1 MRWGILS
8 TGRLSW
14 KFASTICEMKGEGDS
29 IIAVG
34 SQTESRA
41 RDFAREFD
49 IPEYFGSYEEV
60 LDVDEVEVVYIATPN
75 SYHYE
80 NVRSAL
86 LHGKPVVVE
95 CPITLDPAQ
104 AKELYDLARE
114 KNLFLL
120 ESAWIHFLPGLLKVQ
135 ELIRGGVIGKVSYV
149 RTEYGVIPPA
159 NRSTRYLSQDL
170 GGGALYEVG
179 MYNLSLIY
187 MIMGSLSDDYTLDI
201 SFNESRTDDFNIIHF
216 KYPGGQHALVT
227 NSIGLKME
235 RRAAIV
241 GTEGAIYIEDFVQTN
256 SFILKTSDGQTE
268 TFTFN
273 HEFSSLEHEIR
284 EVERYIAWG
293 KTHASVYTPEMSIE
307 VLTRAI
313 EIKNKFENT
322 RN

>member
-29 IIAVG
+29 IVAVG
-34 SQTESRA
+34 SQTASRA
-41 RDFAREFD
+41 EDFAKEFD
-49 IPEYFGSYEEV
+49 IPKHFGSYEEV
-60 LDVDEVEVVYIATPN
+60 LRTDEVEVVYIATPN
-75 SYHYE
+75 IYHYE
-80 NVRSAL
+80 TVKLAL

-95 CPITLDPAQ
+95 CPITLNPIQ
-104 AKELYDLARE
+104 AKELYVLARE

-120 ESAWIHFLPGLLKVQ
+120 ESIWIHFLPGLLKMQ
-135 ELIRGGVIGKVSYV
+135 ELIRGGAIGKVSYI

-159 NRSTRYLSQDL
+159 NRSNRYLSDEL

-179 MYNLSLIY
+179 MYNLALVY
-187 MIMGSLSDDYTLDI
+187 MIMGALSDEYTLDI
-201 SFNESRTDDFNIIHF
+201 SFNESGTDEFNIIHF
-216 KYPGGQHALVT
+216 KYPNGSHALIT

-235 RRAAIV
+235 RRAAVI
-241 GTEGAIYIEDFVQTN
+241 GTEGTIYIEDFVQTN
-256 SFILKTSDGQTE
+256 SFVLKTSDGQSE
-268 TFTFN
+268 TFNFT

-293 KTHASVYTPEMSIE
+293 KTHASVYTPDMSLD
-307 VLTRAI
+307 VLTKAI
-313 EIKNKFENT
+313 EIKNKFNNI